1 MWKYLSNKILRNRI
15 AFIIGLILATVFM
28 GYEAG
33 KIELSYDFAKIL
45 PSNDST
51 YIDYLNFKQTFGE
64 DGNVMVIGFKDKD
77 LFNLKKFNDWYNLS
91 EEIKRLK
98 GIQEVMSVAKLY
110 NVVRND
116 SLDKFDFKP
125 VVSSVLKT
133 QQEADS
139 IKAII
144 HSLPIYEGLIYNKKS
159 GATLMAITFNK
170 ADLNSK
176 HRIEL
181 VASIKKIADNFAERN
196 KIKIHYS
203 GMPYIRTEFMAI
215 VSSEMVLFLVLAI
228 LVTAFILWVFFRS
241 FTSVLFSIV
250 VVVIGVIWSV
260 GILHLLDYK
269 ITILTGLIPPLIIV
283 IGIPNCI
290 FLINK
295 YHMEFSIHGN
305 KIKALTRT
313 IQTIGLSLFLANITT
328 AIGFGVLY
336 FTNSSLLVEF
346 GIVAAIN
353 VIITYFIT
361 LILIPIIL
369 SFLPVPAAKYTK
381 HLEAKKLNLILE
393 YIDYL
398 VHNKRKIIYILT
410 TGVTLISFYGMTKI
424 NVIGFVVDDLPEKHP
439 IYSDLRFFEQNFR
452 GVLPFEVLID
462 TKSENGVFNN
472 NAEVLYK
479 IKSLQKLFADHAEFS
494 KSLSVVDAIKFSYQ
508 AYRGGNPKFYIL
520 PGITELQK
528 LSGYRDSI
536 KGNKNKFQSFID
548 STKRLT
554 RVTAQIA
561 DIGSEK
567 MKLLVADLKPE
578 VDSIFNP
585 RQYDVKLT
593 GHSLMFLK
601 GNDYLLKNLIESL
614 VIEIVLIILVG
625 LALFRSVRIILLS
638 KLPCLI
644 PLVITAGIMG
654 FLGIRFKPS
663 TILIFSIAFGISSDG
678 TIYFLTKYR
687 QELKSRTKSVTEA
700 ISATIKDTGISMI
713 YTAIILFCGFAIFI
727 ASSFG
732 GTVALGILISVT
744 LLVSMVTN
752 LVLLPSLLLSI
763 DKIAS
768 KKEMLAEPLVGLE
781 EEED

>member
-15 AFIIGLILATVFM
+15 AFITGLILATVFM

-64 DGNVMVIGFKDKD
+64 DGNVMVIGFQDKA
-77 LFNLKKFNDWYNLS
+77 LFNLKKFNDWYTLS
-91 EEIKRLK
+91 EDIKRLK

-125 VVSSVLKT
+125 VVTQVLKT

-139 IKAII
+139 IKGVIY
-144 HSLPIYEGLIYNKKS
+144 SLPIYEGLIYNKES

-181 VASIKKIADNFAERN
+181 VGNIKQLAGKFAEKHN
-196 KIKIHYS
+196 IKIHYS

-228 LVTAFILWVFFRS
+228 LVTALILWIFFRS

-250 VVVIGVIWSV
+250 VVIIGVIWSV
-260 GILHLLDYK
+260 GILHLLNYK

-295 YHMEFSIHGN
+295 YHLEFSTHGN

-369 SFLPVPAAKYTK
+369 SFLPEPAAKFTK
-381 HLEAKKLNLILE
+381 HLEAKKLNKVLE
-393 YIDYL
+393 LIDYL
-398 VHNKRKIIYILT
+398 VHNKRKVIYMLT
-410 TGVTLISFYGMTKI
+410 TVVTIISLYGMTKI
-424 NVIGFVVDDLPEKHP
+424 EIIGFVVDDLPEKHP

-472 NAEVLYK
+472 NAEALYK
-479 IKSLQKLFADHAEFS
+479 IKSLQKLFAAHPEFS

-508 AYRGGNPKFYIL
+508 AHKGGNPKYYIL

-528 LSGYRDSI
+528 LSGYGDSI
-536 KGNKNKFQSFID
+536 KGKKNRFQSFID

-567 MKLLVADLKPE
+567 MKLLVADLRPE
-578 VDSIFNP
+578 VDSIFDPEHYN
-585 RQYDVKLT
+585 VKLT

-614 VIEIVLIILVG
+614 IIEIVLIILVG
-625 LALFRSVRIILLS
+625 LALFRSVRIIFLS

-687 QELKSRTKSVTEA
+687 QELKHRTKSVTEA

-732 GTVALGILISVT
+732 GTVALGVLISVT

-752 LVLLPSLLLSI
+752 LILLPSLLLSI
-763 DKIAS
+763 DKKAS

-781 EEED
+781 ED